1 MAFED
6 LYQAA
11 EKFKELGVVPNADF
25 GYYLVFAG
33 LALFTVLIIGVAIY
47 GLAKATRLISSMTPR
62 GLLKVLLLVS
72 GIFVFAGLLLP

>member
-33 LALFTVLIIGVAIY
+33 LILLSILAIGAAIF
-47 GLAKATRLISSMTPR
+47 GLAKATRLLSNMTPS
-62 GLLKVLLLVS
+62 GLLKTLLVVS
-72 GIFVFAGLLLP
+72 GIFIFAGLLLP